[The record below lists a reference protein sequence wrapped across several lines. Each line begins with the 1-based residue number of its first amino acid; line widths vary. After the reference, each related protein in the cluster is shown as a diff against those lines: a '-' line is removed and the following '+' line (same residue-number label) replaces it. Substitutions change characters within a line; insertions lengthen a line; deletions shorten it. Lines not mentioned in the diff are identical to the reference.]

1 LATGKRGKDTNLRIL
16 LYFGDLL
23 SKYGDFRIKTIL
35 KIWLLWCIYFFHKKF
50 FVSVSLD
57 CFGHQKLKIHP
68 CSPTNP
74 KNKFFLKYIYIYKSL
89 QVWSPSLCFSFSKI
103 LLARQ
108 NGATHLD
115 FAKNAVLAI
124 TFGFHQTSNQS
135 FSFQF
140 CEVKWIGWKSSK
152 RGL

>member
-1 LATGKRGKDTNLRIL
+1 VHLFFSQKIL
-16 LYFGDLL
+16 
-23 SKYGDFRIKTIL
+23 
-35 KIWLLWCIYFFHKKF
+35 C
-50 FVSVSLD
+50 VSVTGLFWSPKTENSPLLTHKPKKQIL
-57 CFGHQKLKIHP
+57 FKI
-68 CSPTNP
+68 
-74 KNKFFLKYIYIYKSL
+74 YIYIYKSL